1 MFTLRKKK
9 DREFLENSEYSESA
23 GNLEHS
29 ESAKQASENVE
40 PDSENSENS
49 ESSELAE
56 KNSES
61 SENSELAEKNSELA
75 EKSSELAEKSSQ
87 PDFRAA
93 GGAFAAVRGLSESDA
108 HALDSLLEEIEAA
121 FASGEIPDQLL
132 ETLMLAVSYGRDM
145 EKASAEALVRG
156 RNEAIGERLKL
167 LDESDGIPHPGCQAP
182 ASSTSFSSIFDIARD
197 AR

>member
-9 DREFLENSEYSESA
+9 DREFLENSENSESA

-40 PDSENSENS
+40 PESENSENSENS

-56 KNSES
+56 KS
-61 SENSELAEKNSELA
+61 SL
-75 EKSSELAEKSSQ
+75 

>member
-40 PDSENSENS
+40 PESENS

-56 KNSES
+56 KNAESSEN
-61 SENSELAEKNSELA
+61 SENSELAEKN
-75 EKSSELAEKSSQ
+75 SELAEKSSQ